1 VHGSAPV
8 HAFSFQSVFFGS
20 CSYWLLHLTH
30 SCSLNPFATA
40 GEPIPCR
47 EKHHPNP
54 GEHFP
59 GRENIRLH
67 LNYHFPCREKS
78 HPKSGEHFPGWE
90 NVPQLLAKQFRA
102 RNDLPGNS
110 TAIFPLRKQLHVNR
124 MVVFRTGK
132 RAELLQ
138 PHAAASAKRLS
149 ISLFSIKGSQMLPAM
164 ISFLFILNGL

>member
-30 SCSLNPFATA
+30 SCSLDPFATA

-59 GRENIRLH
+59 GRENT
-67 LNYHFPCREKS
+67 
-78 HPKSGEHFPGWE
+78 
-90 NVPQLLAKQFRA
+90 PQLPAKQFRA
-102 RNDLPGNS
+102 RKTS
-110 TAIFPLRKQLHVNR
+110 VCI
-124 MVVFRTGK
+124 
-132 RAELLQ
+132 
-138 PHAAASAKRLS
+138 
-149 ISLFSIKGSQMLPAM
+149 
-164 ISFLFILNGL
+164 